1 MPLRLNSDSTFS
13 RTSSGPRPVPPAGTV
28 TPVLFDHRYKDWL
41 LRCTS
46 GASAACGTGQWRR
59 SALDRKSGD
68 KRTGYTYGSVVDDAF
83 IRTFVSLCLDYIM
96 FVRRRPLLRRQVVTV
111 AERTLETGVRH
122 CALSESRRVRGALDC
137 GRGSLW

>member
-1 MPLRLNSDSTFS
+1 
-13 RTSSGPRPVPPAGTV
+13 
-28 TPVLFDHRYKDWL
+28 
-41 LRCTS
+41 
-46 GASAACGTGQWRR
+46 
-59 SALDRKSGD
+59 
-68 KRTGYTYGSVVDDAF
+68 
-83 IRTFVSLCLDYIM
+83 M